1 MGGKVGIRRIL
12 FSLLLAAALP
22 ASATTV
28 FVTGLGA
35 FEAQVIVN
43 GSAVYALR
51 VGESSPEGV
60 RLQAIEGSTALME
73 VDRRLVRLA
82 IGQSYS
88 PDVAVRIGADGQYRL
103 TAHLNGVPMRAI
115 VDTGASTVAI
125 GYATAQRLGI
135 DYRAGKRSIAHTA
148 NGSVATYLVNIPR
161 VQVGE
166 IVVINVLASVQEG
179 TPTISN
185 GIDVLLGNSFLRH
198 VELIRTPD
206 GMMLRRAGG
215 N

>member
-1 MGGKVGIRRIL
+1 MGIRRIL
-12 FSLLLAAALP
+12 LALLLLAGALP

-28 FVTGLGA
+28 FVTSLGA

-51 VGESSPEGV
+51 VGETSPEGV

-73 VDRRLVRLA
+73 VDRKLVRLS
-82 IGQSYS
+82 IGQTYS
-88 PDVAVRIGADGQYRL
+88 PDVVVRLSPGGSYHV
-103 TAHLNGVPMRAI
+103 TAHLNGVPLRAI
-115 VDTGASTVAI
+115 VDTGASAIAI

-135 DYRAGKRSIAHTA
+135 DYRAGKRGVAHTA
-148 NGSVATYLVNIPR
+148 NGSAPIFLVTIPR

-166 IVVINVLASVQEG
+166 IVVTNVAAGVHE
-179 TPTISN
+179 TMPTISQ
-185 GIDVLLGNSFLRH
+185 GVDVLLGNSFLRH

-206 GMMLRRAGG
+206 GMLLRRATS